1 MKHLPILLISLF
13 LIMSCEEDEE
23 ILGLVGTWNIGSMT
37 NLGNKDCTVDT
48 TSTSTDST
56 VFGIG
61 YNVRPSEFDFGEY
74 SGTITFTDSTVS
86 ADYNFSFYFEE
97 YCEMMGGTWS
107 TMEGLENSCTI
118 MYGNLSL
125 IHIYEPTRRR

>member
-23 ILGLVGTWNIGSMT
+23 ILGLVGTWNIESMT

-48 TSTSTDST
+48 SSTQTDST
-56 VFGIG
+56 ELDI
-61 YNVRPSEFDFGEY
+61 SDIGEY

-107 TMEGLENSCTI
+107 TMEGVENSCTI
-118 MYGNLSL
+118 MYGNKA
-125 IHIYEPTRRR
+125 